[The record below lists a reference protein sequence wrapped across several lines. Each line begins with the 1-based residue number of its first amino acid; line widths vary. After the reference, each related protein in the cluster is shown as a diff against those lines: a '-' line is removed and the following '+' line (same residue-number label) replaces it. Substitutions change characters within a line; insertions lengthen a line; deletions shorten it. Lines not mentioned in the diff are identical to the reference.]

1 MTSRALGAETDKVS
15 MSKAKVI
22 WPAGTASRHRLGGP
36 ATRFVSGRAVSNC
49 GDWLTTVAVAVA
61 LWALTHSL
69 AAPALAILL
78 RVAPRPV
85 GSLLGGHLADRF
97 GPLPT
102 LVALNA
108 CRAVVT
114 GALALSLLAGVI
126 PAVLALLAL
135 SQAAGGAAQPAGQA
149 AIPRVVPASGVAR
162 LNALVGAVDAAA
174 LVIGPGLAAGL
185 LGLLGTGSAAWLVG
199 ADALSFLALAALVAS
214 LPGGAGSR
222 AGGRAGR
229 GRPWDGIGLVLRRP
243 FLRQLALAQLGIFG
257 TITCLQAVLPAAAEQ
272 RFGSAS
278 AAGWV
283 YAAVGAGNVLGALAL
298 LGTRRRG
305 LGSRTMALLTL
316 GELLPLGAFAVV
328 GSAWVD
334 AGLAVLSGLA
344 SAPYEILAAT
354 ELARTVASERLG
366 QASAAV
372 WLFGYAGMLGGGLLA
387 TLAAPRLGW
396 TVTLLVAWTCG
407 TAALVGGWARR
418 RGGAAATHRAVGGV
432 PSRERPATA
441 IATARSVD
449 PELWNTSSV

>member
-1 MTSRALGAETDKVS
+1 

-22 WPAGTASRHRLGGP
+22 WPAGTAGRLRIGGP
-36 ATRFVSGRAVSNC
+36 TTRFVSGRAVSNC

-108 CRAVVT
+108 GRAVVT
-114 GALALSLLAGVI
+114 GALALSLLAGAI

-185 LGLLGTGSAAWLVG
+185 LGLLGTGSASWLVG

-222 AGGRAGR
+222 AGGGAGR

-243 FLRQLALAQLGIFG
+243 FLRQLASLSSGSSG
-257 TITCLQAVLPAAAEQ
+257 PSPAS
-272 RFGSAS
+272 RRCSPPPPSSAS
-278 AAGWV
+278 AARPPP
-283 YAAVGAGNVLGALAL
+283 AGCTRRWAPATSWAL
-298 LGTRRRG
+298 L
-305 LGSRTMALLTL
+305 
-316 GELLPLGAFAVV
+316 PC
-328 GSAWVD
+328 
-334 AGLAVLSGLA
+334 
-344 SAPYEILAAT
+344 SAPAA
-354 ELARTVASERLG
+354 G
-366 QASAAV
+366 D
-372 WLFGYAGMLGGGLLA
+372 
-387 TLAAPRLGW
+387 
-396 TVTLLVAWTCG
+396 
-407 TAALVGGWARR
+407 WARAPWR
-418 RGGAAATHRAVGGV
+418 CS
-432 PSRERPATA
+432 PSVSCSRWG
-441 IATARSVD
+441 RS
-449 PELWNTSSV
+449 P

>member
-1 MTSRALGAETDKVS
+1 
-15 MSKAKVI
+15 MSIAKVI
-22 WPAGTASRHRLGGP
+22 RPDRPARQLRIGGR
-36 ATRFVSGRAVSNC
+36 ATRFVSGRAVSDC

-61 LWALTHSL
+61 LFSLTHSL
-69 AAPALAILL
+69 GAPALAILL
-78 RVAPRPV
+78 RVAPRPL

-102 LVALNA
+102 LMALNA

-114 GALALSLLAGVI
+114 GALALSLAGERI

-149 AIPRVVPASGVAR
+149 AIPRLVPASGVAR
-162 LNALVGAVDAAA
+162 LNAMVGAVDAAA
-174 LVIGPGLAAGL
+174 LVLGPGLAAGL
-185 LGLLGTGSAAWLVG
+185 LGLLGTGSAGWLVG

-214 LPGGAGSR
+214 LLGGSESR
-222 AGGRAGR
+222 APGWSGP
-229 GRPWDGIGLVLRRP
+229 GRPWAGIGLVLRRP

-272 RFGSAS
+272 RFGNAA

-316 GELLPLGAFAVV
+316 GELLPLGAFALV

-334 AGLAVLSGLA
+334 AGLALVSGLA

-354 ELARTVASERLG
+354 EVARTVASERLG

-396 TVTLLVAWTCG
+396 TPTLLVAWTG
-407 TAALVGGWARR
+407 GATVLVGGWARR
-418 RGGAAATHRAVGGV
+418 RRGSAETQEAGIGA
-432 PSRERPATA
+432 PSRERSATA
-441 IATARSVD
+441 TERRVADEPWDTPAA
-449 PELWNTSSV
+449 

>member
-1 MTSRALGAETDKVS
+1 MS
-15 MSKAKVI
+15 MAKVI
-22 WPAGTASRHRLGGP
+22 WPAGPAGRLRIGGP
-36 ATRFVSGRAVSNC
+36 ATRFVGGRAISNC

-61 LWALTHSL
+61 LWGLTHSL

-78 RVAPRPV
+78 RVAPRPA
-85 GSLLGGHLADRF
+85 GSLMGGHLADRF

-102 LVALNA
+102 LVGLNL
-108 CRAVVT
+108 CRAAVT
-114 GALALSLLAGVI
+114 GALALSLVAGSI
-126 PAVLALLAL
+126 PAVLVLLAL

-149 AIPRVVPASGVAR
+149 AVPRLVPPSGVAG
-162 LNALVGAVDAAA
+162 LTAKVGAVDAAA
-174 LVIGPGLAAGL
+174 LVVGPGLAAGL
-185 LGLLGTGSAAWLVG
+185 LGLLGTGSVSWLVA

-214 LPGGAGSR
+214 LRGIAGSGAG
-222 AGGRAGR
+222 AVTGR
-229 GRPWDGIGLVLRRP
+229 GRPWAGIGLVLRRP

-298 LGTRRRG
+298 IGSRRRG

-316 GELLPLGAFAVV
+316 GELLPLGAFALI

-334 AGLAVLSGLA
+334 VGLAVLSGLA

-396 TVTLLVAWTCG
+396 TLTLLVAWGCG

-418 RGGAAATHRAVGGV
+418 RGGAAEAHRSVVGV
-432 PSRERPATA
+432 PQRERPAH
-441 IATARSVD
+441 ATERAVAG
-449 PELWNTSSV
+449 ELWNTSSAG

>member
-1 MTSRALGAETDKVS
+1 M
-15 MSKAKVI
+15 AKVI
-22 WPAGTASRHRLGGP
+22 WPARPAGRLRIGGP
-36 ATRFVSGRAVSNC
+36 ATRFVSGRAVSDC
-49 GDWLTTVAVAVA
+49 GDWLTTVAVAVG

-69 AAPALAILL
+69 TAPALAILL

-85 GSLLGGHLADRF
+85 GSLLGGHLADRC

-102 LVALNA
+102 LAVLNV
-108 CRAVVT
+108 CRAVLT
-114 GALALSLLAGVI
+114 GALALSLLLGTI

-149 AIPRVVPASGVAR
+149 AIPRIVPASGVAH

-185 LGLLGTGSAAWLVG
+185 LGLFGTGSASWLVG
-199 ADALSFLALAALVAS
+199 ADALSFLALAGLVAS
-214 LPGGAGSR
+214 LRGGAG
-222 AGGRAGR
+222 AAADGRAEP
-229 GRPWDGIGLVLRRP
+229 GRPWAGIGLVLRRP

-298 LGTRRRG
+298 LRTRRRG

-316 GELLPLGAFAVV
+316 GELLPLGAFALI

-354 ELARTVASERLG
+354 ELARSVRSERLG

-387 TLAAPRLGW
+387 TLASPRLGW
-396 TVTLLVAWTCG
+396 TVTLLVAWICG

-418 RGGAAATHRAVGGV
+418 RGDASETYPAVVGV
-432 PSRERPATA
+432 SSREGTTTA
-441 IATARSVD
+441 IVPVTATATARSVD
-449 PELWNTSSV
+449 PELWNTSSA

>member
-1 MTSRALGAETDKVS
+1 
-15 MSKAKVI
+15 MSIAKVI
-22 WPAGTASRHRLGGP
+22 RPARPARRPRMAGP
-36 ATRFVSGRAVSNC
+36 ATRFVTGRAVSNC

-102 LVALNA
+102 LAALNA
-108 CRAVVT
+108 CRALLT
-114 GALALSLLAGVI
+114 GALALSLLAGAI
-126 PAVLALLAL
+126 PAVLVLLAL

-149 AIPRVVPASGVAR
+149 AIPRLVPASGIAR
-162 LNALVGAVDAAA
+162 LNALVGAVDAVA

-185 LGLLGTGSAAWLVG
+185 LGVLGTGSASWLVA

-214 LPGGAGSR
+214 LRGGVGSQ
-222 AGGRAGR
+222 AGGEAGR
-229 GRPWDGIGLVLRRP
+229 ERPWAGIGLVLRRP
-243 FLRQLALAQLGIFG
+243 LLRQLALAQLGIFG

-272 RFGSAS
+272 RFGSSS

-298 LGTRRRG
+298 LRTRRRG

-316 GELLPLGAFAVV
+316 GELLPLGAFALV

-354 ELARTVASERLG
+354 ELARSVASERLG

-396 TVTLLVAWTCG
+396 TVTLLLAWSCG

-418 RGGAAATHRAVGGV
+418 RRGGAEADRALVGV
-432 PSRERPATA
+432 PNRETSAT
-441 IATARSVD
+441 ATARSAD
-449 PELWNTSSV
+449 PELWNTSSA

>member
-1 MTSRALGAETDKVS
+1 
-15 MSKAKVI
+15 MSIAKVI
-22 WPAGTASRHRLGGP
+22 RPAGPARALRIAGP
-36 ATRFVSGRAVSNC
+36 VNRFVSGRAVSNC
-49 GDWLTTVAVAVA
+49 GDWLTTVAVAVG

-69 AAPALAILL
+69 GAPALAILL

-85 GSLLGGHLADRF
+85 GSLLGGHLASRF
-97 GPLPT
+97 GPLPA

-108 CRAVVT
+108 SRAVVT
-114 GALALSLLAGVI
+114 GALALSLLAGTV
-126 PAVLALLAL
+126 PAVLVLLAL

-149 AIPRVVPASGVAR
+149 AIPRLVPESGVAR
-162 LNALVGAVDAAA
+162 LNAMVGAVDAGA

-185 LGLLGTGSAAWLVG
+185 LGLLGSGSASWLVG

-214 LPGGAGSR
+214 LLGGAGSQ
-222 AGGRAGR
+222 AGGGAGR
-229 GRPWDGIGLVLRRP
+229 ERPWAGIGLVLRRP

-298 LGTRRRG
+298 LRTRRRG

-316 GELLPLGAFAVV
+316 GELLPLGAFALV

-387 TLAAPRLGW
+387 TLVAPRLGW
-396 TVTLLVAWTCG
+396 AVTLLVAWTCG

-418 RGGAAATHRAVGGV
+418 RRGAAETQQVAAGAPSPETPASATE
-432 PSRERPATA
+432 PSTTE
-441 IATARSVD
+441 RSVAEE
-449 PELWNTSSV
+449 PWNASAA